1 MAGQIFIQSLATF
14 HSVTFLRLQSLQ
26 QTNTKRETKIEAAL
40 GKQTLLRV
48 LIFKN
53 ISGQHSKTKIR

>member
-26 QTNTKRETKIEAAL
+26 QTNTKRETKTEAAL

-53 ISGQHSKTKIR
+53 ISGQHSKTKII

>member
-26 QTNTKRETKIEAAL
+26 QTNTKRETKTEAAL
-40 GKQTLLRV
+40 GKQTLL
-48 LIFKN
+48 IEFNFKN
-53 ISGQHSKTKIR
+53 ISGQHSKTKII

>member
-26 QTNTKRETKIEAAL
+26 QTNTKRETKTEAAL

-48 LIFKN
+48 LNFKN
-53 ISGQHSKTKIR
+53 ISGQHSKTKII